1 MQCYKVTHD
10 TIFKVA
16 GLVKSECEELE
27 IRGIDV
33 AKQENGSDCGIYAIA
48 NAYELCRSKD
58 PSKIEWCVDQ
68 MRGHLITTSFP
79 TKQCVRIPD
88 PKPAVCSCTV
98 FAGYQRVED
107 RRWCSA
113 VPVIGGFTKNV

>member
-1 MQCYKVTHD
+1 MQCYKVTQA

-33 AKQENGSDCGIYAIA
+33 GDCGIYAIA

-58 PSKIEWCVDQ
+58 PSEIEWCVDE
-68 MRGHLITTSFP
+68 MRGHWGNNKFP
-79 TKQCVRIPD
+79 NEAMCTYTRPHASQPC
-88 PKPAVCSCTV
+88 AVALYLQASREE
-98 FAGYQRVED
+98 G